1 MKNIDFFGY
10 ENIFDDECNVIFM
23 QGPLVDKIRKQEFDK
38 LRVTVQ
44 KRIKLLVGMN
54 GDEECIET
62 LKWVLEEMN
71 GEE

>member
-10 ENIFDDECNVIFM
+10 ENIFDDEGNVIFM